1 MLNILIEENV
11 VINYFKEYLEAEDI
25 QEDNINFEDVN
36 NYLMFMW
43 YDFFDNID
51 TIEEREATEEEI
63 ERIIYEN
70 FNVNTEE

>member
-1 MLNILIEENV
+1 MLNVLIEENV
-11 VINYFKEYLEAEDI
+11 VINDFKEYLEAEDI
-25 QEDNINFEDVN
+25 QENNINFEDVN

-51 TIEEREATEEEI
+51 TVEEREVVEEEI

-70 FNVNTEE
+70 FNINTEE

>member
-1 MLNILIEENV
+1 MLNVLIEENV
-11 VINYFKEYLEAEDI
+11 VINDFKEYLEAEDI

-43 YDFFDNID
+43 YDFFDNIG
-51 TIEEREATEEEI
+51 TVEEREAVEEEI

-70 FNVNTEE
+70 FNINTEE

>member
-1 MLNILIEENV
+1 MLNVLVEENV
-11 VINYFKEYLEAEDI
+11 VINDFKEYLEAEDI

-36 NYLMFMW
+36 DYLMFMW

-51 TIEEREATEEEI
+51 TVEEREAVEEEI

-70 FNVNTEE
+70 FNINTEE

>member
-1 MLNILIEENV
+1 MLNVWIEENV
-11 VINYFKEYLEAEDI
+11 VINDFKEYLEAEDI
-25 QEDNINFEDVN
+25 QENNINFEDVN

-51 TIEEREATEEEI
+51 TVEEREVVEEEI

-70 FNVNTEE
+70 FNINTEE

>member
-1 MLNILIEENV
+1 MLNVLIEENV
-11 VINYFKEYLEAEDI
+11 VINDFKEYLEAENI

-51 TIEEREATEEEI
+51 TVEEREAAEEEI

-70 FNVNTEE
+70 FNVNMEE

>member
-11 VINYFKEYLEAEDI
+11 VINDFKEYLEAEDI

>member
-1 MLNILIEENV
+1 MLNVLIEENV
-11 VINYFKEYLEAEDI
+11 VINDFKEHLEAEDI

-51 TIEEREATEEEI
+51 TVEEREAVEEEI

-70 FNVNTEE
+70 FNINTEK